1 MKLLGLVPKK
11 THTTPQR
18 IEPKTFLANERT
30 FLAWLHMGITI
41 ASIAAALLGF
51 ASGEGCACGIGL
63 ILLKVFR
70 GSRVG
75 CACVVDALG
84 EAVCGGLMVF

>member
-51 ASGEGCACGIGL
+51 ASGEGCACG
-63 ILLKVFR
+63 F
-70 GSRVG
+70 
-75 CACVVDALG
+75 
-84 EAVCGGLMVF
+84 GLMVLQVLQGLQGGAVLAWWMLQVRLCVRG